1 MLRRP
6 LTIMLKE
13 EKLDFKL
20 GIIARPGAA
29 LANKTGS
36 FRSEIPV
43 FKLDKCTGCDLCIYY
58 CPEGVVFGDKKTKK
72 YSFDED
78 YCKGCGICA
87 EECPA
92 KDIDMV
98 LVEK

>member
-1 MLRRP
+1 M
-6 LTIMLKE
+6 
-13 EKLDFKL
+13 DFKL
-20 GIIARPGAA
+20 GIIARPGSA
-29 LANKTGS
+29 LSNKTGS

-58 CPEGVVFGDKKTKK
+58 CPEGVVFGDKKTKT

-87 EECPA
+87 EECPVD
-92 KDIDMV
+92 DIDML